1 MGDEMVVMVVLVF
14 MLNAV
19 VGTVVVLV
27 LTLAGVEEMFLVMAM
42 LITM

>member
-1 MGDEMVVMVVLVF
+1 MGDEMVVIVVLVF

>member
-1 MGDEMVVMVVLVF
+1 MGDEMVVMEVLAF

>member
-1 MGDEMVVMVVLVF
+1 MRDEMIVMVVLVF
-14 MLNAV
+14 MLNTV

-27 LTLAGVEEMFLVMAM
+27 LTLTGVEEMFLVMAM

>member
-27 LTLAGVEEMFLVMAM
+27 LTLAGVEEMFLMMAM

>member
-1 MGDEMVVMVVLVF
+1 MVVMVVLVF

-19 VGTVVVLV
+19 VDTVVVLV
-27 LTLAGVEEMFLVMAM
+27 LTLAGVEEMFLVMVM

>member
-19 VGTVVVLV
+19 VGTVVVL
-27 LTLAGVEEMFLVMAM
+27 TLAGVEEMFLVMAM

>member
-19 VGTVVVLV
+19 VGTVVVLM

>member
-27 LTLAGVEEMFLVMAM
+27 LTLAGVEEMFLVMVM

>member
-27 LTLAGVEEMFLVMAM
+27 LTLAGVEEMILVMAM

>member
-42 LITM
+42 LIKM

>member
-1 MGDEMVVMVVLVF
+1 MVVMVVMVF

>member
-1 MGDEMVVMVVLVF
+1 MVVMVVLVF

-19 VGTVVVLV
+19 VDTVVV
-27 LTLAGVEEMFLVMAM
+27 LTLAGVEEMFLVMVM

>member
-14 MLNAV
+14 MLNAA
-19 VGTVVVLV
+19 VGTVVVLM

>member
-14 MLNAV
+14 ILNAV
-19 VGTVVVLV
+19 VGTVVVLM

>member
-1 MGDEMVVMVVLVF
+1 MGDEMIVMVVLVF